1 MAEKIKLEVLTPSGA
16 KLAVDVEEAYI
27 PGTEGEFGVVS
38 GHSNLISPLKVGEV
52 YYKTEGADVTG
63 RIAVTRGYAEV
74 SAEKVTVLVD
84 LAFDAE
90 DVDLAEAKSDEEKAQ
105 EKLSALTHHD
115 EEFQDTEDSLLLA
128 QAKIAIKGE

>member
-27 PGTEGEFGVVS
+27 PGTEGEFGVIS
-38 GHSNLISPLKVGEV
+38 GHSNLISPIKVGEV
-52 YYKTEGADVTG
+52 YFKAEGSEVTG
-63 RIAVTRGYAEV
+63 RLAVSRGYAEV

-84 LAFDAE
+84 EAFDAG
-90 DVDLAEAKSDEEKAQ
+90 DVDLSQAKSDEETAQ
-105 EKLSALTHHD
+105 EKLNTLTHVD
-115 EEFQDTEDSLLLA
+115 EEFQGVEDDLLLA

>member
-1 MAEKIKLEVLTPSGA
+1 MAEKIKLEVLTPAGA

-27 PGTEGEFGVVS
+27 PGTEGEFGVVN
-38 GHSNLISPLKVGEV
+38 GHSNLISPIKVGEV

-63 RIAVTRGYAEV
+63 RLAVTRGYAEV

-90 DVDLAEAKSDEEKAQ
+90 DVDLNEAKSDEASAQ
-105 EKLSALTHHD
+105 EKLNTLTHHD
-115 EEFQDTEDSLLLA
+115 EEFQGVEDELLLA
-128 QAKIAIKGE
+128 QAKIALKSE

>member
-27 PGTEGEFGVVS
+27 PGTEGEFGVVN
-38 GHSNLISPLKVGEV
+38 GHSNLISPIKVGEV
-52 YYKTEGADVTG
+52 YYKAEGADVTG
-63 RIAVTRGYAEV
+63 RLAVTRGYAEV

-90 DVDLAEAKSDEEKAQ
+90 DVDLDAAKADETTAQ
-105 EKLSALTHHD
+105 EKLNTLTHHD
-115 EEFQDTEDSLLLA
+115 EEFQETEDSLLLA
-128 QAKIAIKGE
+128 QAKIAIVSE